1 MEFQTRSEVN
11 GMGYY
16 DSLGAAMKAAAKDS
30 TIWKISFTVGK
41 ESVRLVKR
49 DGQWI
54 YEPLFPMDRV
64 NLEFMD

>member
-1 MEFQTRSEVN
+1 MEFQTRSEFN

-30 TIWKISFTVGK
+30 TIWKISFTAGK

-54 YEPLFPMDRV
+54 YEPLFPVDRI
-64 NLEFMD
+64 NYKFMD

>member
-1 MEFQTRSEVN
+1 
-11 GMGYY
+11 
-16 DSLGAAMKAAAKDS
+16 MKAAAKDS

-41 ESVRLVKR
+41 ESVRLVKQ

>member
-11 GMGYY
+11 GMRYF
-16 DSLGAAMKAAAKDS
+16 DSLDAAMKAAAKDS

-41 ESVRLVKR
+41 ESVRLVKQ

>member
-11 GMGYY
+11 GMGYF
-16 DSLGAAMKAAAKDS
+16 DSLSAAMKAAAKDS

-41 ESVRLVKR
+41 ESVSLVKR